1 MKATERKQL
10 NIGLRPDHFDAA
22 AAAAKKTDTSMTAWV
37 RQLILAELKRLFQL
51 TVAIPLPER

>member
-22 AAAAKKTDTSMTAWV
+22 AAEAKKTDTSLTAWV
-37 RQLILAELKRLFQL
+37 RQLILAELKRLSK
-51 TVAIPLPER
+51 